1 MNPSVARNSRC
12 RWYCRLLP
20 GAYAG
25 VLLTMLM
32 LFSACSGGS
41 ASGKPERATARGAVP
56 VTVASVVQKTVPV
69 QVRAIG
75 AVEAYSTIMVKS
87 QVEGE
92 LMRVHFKE
100 GQDVKKGDPLFT
112 IDPRPF
118 EAALRQAEANLA
130 KDMAQAKQ
138 AEANLARDTAQAKN
152 AAVDARRYAELLQR
166 RLVAQADY
174 DQQRTNA
181 DALQAAVRADQAA
194 VETAKAAI
202 RADQAAAENAKL
214 QLGYTAIRSPIDG
227 RTGYLMIQQGNLVK
241 ANDTMLVTIN
251 QISPIYV
258 TFAVPEQELPAIQ
271 KYMAAGSLTVAANVP
286 MAAGPPERGVLSFV
300 DNAVD
305 RATGTIRL
313 KGTFANADRQL
324 WPGQFVNVVLTLTTQ
339 PNAVVVPSQ
348 AVLSGQEGQHVFVV
362 KPDLAVE
369 YRPVSVGRS
378 LDGETVITEG
388 LQPEETVVTDGQ
400 LRLAPGTTV
409 EVKGGRQRGED
420 TRS

>member
-1 MNPSVARNSRC
+1 
-12 RWYCRLLP
+12 
-20 GAYAG
+20 
-25 VLLTMLM
+25 
-32 LFSACSGGS
+32 
-41 ASGKPERATARGAVP
+41 
-56 VTVASVVQKTVPV
+56 VASVVQKTVPV

-130 KDMAQAKQ
+130 KDMAQAK
-138 AEANLARDTAQAKN
+138 N

-194 VETAKAAI
+194 
-202 RADQAAAENAKL
+202 AENAKL

-227 RTGYLMIQQGNLVK
+227 RIGYLMVQQGNLVK

-271 KYMAAGSLTVAANVP
+271 RYMAAGSLTMAANVP

-300 DNAVD
+300 DNTVD

-313 KGTFANADRQL
+313 KGTFANDDRQL
-324 WPGQFVNVVLTLTTQ
+324 WPGQFANVVLTLTTQ
-339 PNAVVVPSQ
+339 PNALVVPSQ

-409 EVKGGRQRGED
+409 EVKGSRQRGED